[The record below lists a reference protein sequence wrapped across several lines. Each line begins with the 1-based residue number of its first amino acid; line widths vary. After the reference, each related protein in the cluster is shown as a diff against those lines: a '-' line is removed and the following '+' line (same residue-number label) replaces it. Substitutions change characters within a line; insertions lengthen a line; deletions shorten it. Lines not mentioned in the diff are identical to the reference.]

1 MCGIAGIF
9 HYRSAD
15 AVDRDLLHRMNELLY
30 HRGPDD
36 GGLYVERSVGL
47 GHRRLAII
55 DLSGGRQPLFNED
68 GSVAVVFNGEIYN
81 YKALASELATRG
93 HRFRTHTDT
102 EVIVHGWEEWGEA
115 CVERFRGMFAFAIWD
130 SNRRTLF
137 LARDRIGIKPLYY
150 AVLPNGRLIFGSE
163 LKALLA
169 HPDLPRAIIPEAV
182 EEFFAYGYIPE
193 PRTLYRHAFKLPPG
207 HTLTVRDGCPV
218 GEPVEYWDL
227 RFSDSHAAGEIAAA
241 GELRERLREVV
252 GSHLVSDV
260 PVGAFLSGGV
270 DSSAVVAMMAGESR
284 EPVHTASISFGEAEF
299 DESRYADKVARRYGT
314 DHRVR
319 QVKPDDFSLVERLA
333 GLYDEPFA
341 DSSAMPTYRVC
352 ELARQGVKVVLS
364 GDGGDETFAGY
375 RRYLWYLRE
384 ERVRGLLPL
393 RLRRPLFGLLGRVYP
408 KLDWA
413 PRVLRAKA
421 TLQALAQDPVEG
433 YFHSVSIVSAA
444 WARLLFTREFRRA
457 LSGYRAIEVLR
468 RHARQA
474 PAHSLSRIQYLDFKT
489 YLPGDI
495 LTKVDRASMAHALE
509 VRVPILDHEFV
520 EWAARLPPELKIRR
534 GEGKYLFKTALQP
547 LLSNDILY
555 RPKMGFA
562 VPLAAWFRGPLRE
575 RAHEALLGEALA
587 DTGWFNRRFLEH
599 VITEHTARR
608 RDYSALIWALMMFEQ
623 SCRGAEHAMAAVM
636 GSARAAA
643 GVRG

>member
-1 MCGIAGIF
+1 MCGIVGIF
-9 HYRSAD
+9 HYRSAE
-15 AVDRDLLHRMNELLY
+15 AVDRGLLHRMNESLY

-36 GGLYVERSVGL
+36 GGLYVERSIGL
-47 GHRRLAII
+47 GHRRLSII
-55 DLSGGRQPLFNED
+55 DLAGGHQPLFNED

-81 YKALASELATRG
+81 YRELVPELAARG
-93 HRFRTHTDT
+93 HHFRTRTDT
-102 EVIVHGWEEWGEA
+102 EVIVHGWEQWGEA
-115 CVERFRGMFAFAIWD
+115 CVERFRGMFAFAVWD
-130 SNRRTLF
+130 RNRRTLF

-150 AVLPNGRLIFGSE
+150 AVLPEGRLVFGSE
-163 LKALLA
+163 LKALLV
-169 HPDLPRAIIPEAV
+169 HPGLPRAILPEAV
-182 EEFFAYGYIPE
+182 EEFFGYGYIPE

-207 HTLTVRDGCPV
+207 HTLTVRAGRPV

-227 RFSDSHAAGEIAAA
+227 RFSGSGAAGEIAAA
-241 GELRERLREVV
+241 SELRERLRDAVS
-252 GSHLVSDV
+252 SHLVSDV

-270 DSSAVVAMMAGESR
+270 DSSAVVAMMAGESL
-284 EPVHTASISFGEAEF
+284 EKVHTASISFGEAEF
-299 DESRYADKVARRYGT
+299 DESRYADEVARQYGT

-319 QVKPDDFSLVERLA
+319 QVNADDFSLVERLA
-333 GLYDEPFA
+333 ELYDEPFA

-352 ELARQGVKVVLS
+352 ELARQGAKVVLS
-364 GDGGDETFAGY
+364 GDGGDETFGGY

-393 RLRRPLFGLLGRVYP
+393 GLRRPVFGLLGRVYP

-433 YFHSVSIVSAA
+433 YFHSVSVVSEAQ
-444 WARLLFTREFRRA
+444 ARLLFSREFRQA

-509 VRVPILDHEFV
+509 VRVPILDHELV
-520 EWAARLPPELKIRR
+520 EWAASLSPELKIRR
-534 GEGKYLFKTALQP
+534 GEGKYLFKKALQP
-547 LLSNDILY
+547 LLSNNILY
-555 RPKMGFA
+555 RAKMGFA

-575 RAHEALLGEALA
+575 RARAALLGEALA

-599 VITEHTARR
+599 VIAEHTAGR

-623 SCRGAEHAMAAVM
+623 SYRGVGQTTAAPLHSV
-636 GSARAAA
+636 RAAGGA
-643 GVRG
+643 HG